1 MTPLA
6 PLAARRPTPAMDCPP
21 PAPRPSLPAPRWPL
35 AARRSPL
42 TAPRSP
48 LTLLLLALL
57 LFPRLVADRASNQA
71 AADAFFDGPIL
82 LWKLRIPPASMAKL
96 RSEPRTY
103 AEAEV
108 EVGGATYRGVG
119 VHLKG
124 SAGSKRSIDDHPA
137 LTLDF
142 NRFSKG
148 QRVFGLSKLHLN
160 NSVQDPSL
168 INDNLASRTYRA
180 AGIPATRAT
189 HAFVDL
195 NGEALGIYVVKEAYD
210 DDYLRR
216 HFPEDKGRHGNLYD
230 GGFVSD
236 ITRNL
241 ERDGGN
247 GPSDHSD
254 LVALREATSTPLHQR
269 TNALAKVLDVE
280 RFRSLVAIQFA
291 LDDWDGYVRNR
302 NNYRIYFRPDG
313 RAVFLPSGMDQL
325 LRNAEAPVRDGA
337 MGRVAAALLAIPA
350 ERIRLRDHMRQL
362 SSNSNL
368 LSSSAL
374 LTVHDAIEK
383 RIDDGLAALPAAE
396 RARFHGPS
404 RDRSFQIRR
413 RMDVVQ
419 RDLAEW
425 PDPVPPWPKGKV
437 LNLAQAAWTPYDQ
450 TGQAQTVTNASENGR
465 RLFQITVQKRVTR
478 ATIRATVPLPGGRF
492 RLSGM
497 ARCEGVEPLS
507 DDLGRGV
514 GIRITGS
521 TGTQHLEGTA
531 PWTRLSF
538 DFEQPEDGPVEL
550 LVEVKGHAGTAWFDV
565 STLQVEAL

>member
-1 MTPLA
+1 MTSPRLA
-6 PLAARRPTPAMDCPP
+6 HAAVHLSPP
-21 PAPRPSLPAPRWPL
+21 PIIRH
-35 AARRSPL
+35 SPF
-42 TAPRSP
+42 AIRG
-48 LTLLLLALL
+48 LLALFIL
-57 LFPRLVADRASNQA
+57 VVLPRCLADRAAHQA
-71 AADAFFDGPIL
+71 AADAFFDGPVL
-82 LWKLRIPPASMAKL
+82 LWKLRLPPSSMASL
-96 RSEPRTY
+96 RDEPRTY

-108 EVGGATYRGVG
+108 EVAGRTYRGVG

-142 NRFSKG
+142 NRFTKG

-168 INDNLASRTYRA
+168 INDNLASRVYRA

-189 HAFVDL
+189 HALVEL
-195 NGEALGIYVVKEAYD
+195 NDQALGIYVIKEAYD

-216 HFPEDKGRHGNLYD
+216 HFPEHQGRHGNLYD

-241 ERDGGN
+241 ERDAGK
-247 GPSDHSD
+247 GPGDHSD
-254 LVALREATSTPLHQR
+254 LAALRDATSTPPHQR
-269 TNALAKVLDVE
+269 TEALAKVLDIQ
-280 RFRSLVAIQFA
+280 RFRTLVSIQFA

-302 NNYRIYFRPDG
+302 NNYRVYFPPDG

-325 LRNAEAPVRDGA
+325 LRNADAPVRDGA
-337 MGRVAAALLAIPA
+337 MGRVASALLSVPA

-362 SSNSNL
+362 SSNVLSTSNL
-368 LSSSAL
+368 LA
-374 LTVHDAIEK
+374 VHDVIEK
-383 RIDDGLAALPAAE
+383 RIDDAIRALPQKE
-396 RARFHGPS
+396 RFRFPPPA
-404 RDRSFQIRR
+404 RDRRLQIRR

-419 RDLAEW
+419 RELAEW
-425 PDPVPPWPKGKV
+425 PDPIPPWPKGKATH
-437 LNLAQAAWTPYDQ
+437 LADVAWTPYDQ
-450 TGQAQTVTNASENGR
+450 TGQSQSTTRAIDDGKRV
-465 RLFQITVQKRVTR
+465 FHIVVQKRTTR
-478 ATIRATVPLPGGRF
+478 ATIRAIVPLPGGRY

-497 ARCEGVEPLS
+497 ARCEGVDALS

-521 TGTQHLEGTA
+521 TGTQHLEGNVG
-531 PWTRLSF
+531 WTRLSF
-538 DFEQPEDGPVEL
+538 DFDQPEDGPVEL
-550 LVEVKGHAGTAWFDV
+550 IVEVKGHAGTAWFDA